1 MVDYENPVTLP
12 EALSLM
18 GDDWRKEITNDFIR
32 VGYFSK
38 HIQFH
43 SLRNPYTGGS
53 GFTHRFTRLKNTA
66 PVSARSVNEK
76 YPVKKVD
83 TSTASVDVKYWG
95 GTFEMDRIIYDAGT
109 LEPEISLQMGQLAK
123 SCSYYFDQLCIMGDS
138 GTNNK
143 VFDGII
149 PIANAYGRV
158 KKATDFLQGAEGELQ
173 NGQDQYLNLFSFDD
187 AQMKALKRK
196 FLFLMDR
203 WLSTFDDKPTF
214 IMGNPL
220 TMSCLK
226 AIARE
231 VGVYQ
236 TKTDQW
242 GTPIDQYNGIDLVST
257 SYQVE
262 QELDDTNQ
270 YSFSRSR
277 VLPTTTVH
285 LDPTTTGTELGFKAG
300 DYPVG
305 TLIAGR
311 FGRDAIYGICPSIG
325 NILRMWYP
333 KYGEN
338 FVEPVQKGGVE
349 MSGAMVVNKIESI
362 GVLTNIV
369 VGGAG
374 GPGDV

>member
-1 MVDYENPVTLP
+1 MVDFENPVTLP
-12 EALSLM
+12 EALALM

-95 GTFEMDRIIYDAGT
+95 GTFELDRIIYDAGT

-138 GTNNK
+138 GSNPK

-158 KKATDFLQGAEGELQ
+158 KNAVDFLQGAGGDFKDANQ
-173 NGQDQYLNLFSFDD
+173 NEYLNLFSFEDSE
-187 AQMKALKRK
+187 MKALKRK

-203 WLSTFDDKPTF
+203 WLSTFDEKPTF

-262 QELDDTNQ
+262 QELDDMNQ
-270 YSFSRSR
+270 YSFTRNR
-277 VLPTTTVH
+277 ILPTTTIH
-285 LDPTTTGTELGFKAG
+285 LTSESSTEKEGN
-300 DYPVG
+300 YPVG

-362 GVLTNIV
+362 GVLTNLV
-369 VGGAG
+369 VGGKN
-374 GPGDV
+374 GPGEI

>member
-12 EALSLM
+12 EALALM
-18 GDDWRKEITNDFIR
+18 GDDWRKGITNDFIR

-38 HIQFH
+38 HIEFH

-109 LEPEISLQMGQLAK
+109 LEPEIALQMGQLAK
-123 SCSYYFDQLCIMGDS
+123 SCSYYFDQLCVMGDS
-138 GTNNK
+138 GSNPK
-143 VFDGII
+143 VFDGIV
-149 PIANAYGRV
+149 PIARAYGREKNAV
-158 KKATDFLQGAEGELQ
+158 QFLQGANNHDYEDASG
-173 NGQDQYLNLFSFDD
+173 NKYMNLFSFEDD
-187 AQMKALKRK
+187 KIKLIKRK

-203 WLSTFDDKPTF
+203 WLSTFDEKPTF
-214 IMGNPL
+214 LLGNPL
-220 TMSCLK
+220 TISCLS

-236 TKTDQW
+236 EKQDDW
-242 GTPIDQYNGIDLVST
+242 GNKVEQYKGIDLVST
-257 SYQVE
+257 SYQTE

-270 YSFSRSR
+270 YSFTRKR
-277 VLPTTTVH
+277 ILPTETVS
-285 LDPTTTGTELGFKAG
+285 LKEKGGSDYNN
-300 DYPVG
+300 YPVG
-305 TLIAGR
+305 SLIAGR

-362 GVLTNIV
+362 GVLNNLV
-369 VGGAG
+369 VGDAG
-374 GPGDV
+374 GEGDQ